1 MAGSATSLLAG
12 VGDHRKGLRLL
23 AMGAQTERPAGAG
36 QVGEWI
42 VLKRDDFS
50 SNRHLD
56 LTYAWSMIFSENRY
70 PLFGIMLLAVAPR
83 RRSRRAAVDQNPTP
97 NGPLGLKAFPKAA
110 LPRSPPPIPRPSG
123 PLSPAMPAG
132 PPNTRPAPV
141 RPRLSAC
148 CQLNGV
154 VVVLVLSVAALNTGL
169 NGLTAA
175 R

>member
-12 VGDHRKGLRLL
+12 AVDHRKGLRLL

-36 QVGEWI
+36 QVGDLI
-42 VLKRDDFS
+42 VL
-50 SNRHLD
+50 
-56 LTYAWSMIFSENRY
+56 
-70 PLFGIMLLAVAPR
+70 AVPPR
-83 RRSRRAAVDQNPTP
+83 RRSRRAAVDQKPTP
-97 NGPLGLKAFPKAA
+97 DGPLGLKALPKAA

>member
-1 MAGSATSLLAG
+1 MTFFESSSRFSLLLEHDLFRKP
-12 VGDHRKGLRLL
+12 VPTFRDH
-23 AMGAQTERPAGAG
+23 A
-36 QVGEWI
+36 
-42 VLKRDDFS
+42 
-50 SNRHLD
+50 
-56 LTYAWSMIFSENRY
+56 
-70 PLFGIMLLAVAPR
+70 LAVAPR

-97 NGPLGLKAFPKAA
+97 NGPLGLKALPKAA

-132 PPNTRPAPV
+132 PPNSRPAPV